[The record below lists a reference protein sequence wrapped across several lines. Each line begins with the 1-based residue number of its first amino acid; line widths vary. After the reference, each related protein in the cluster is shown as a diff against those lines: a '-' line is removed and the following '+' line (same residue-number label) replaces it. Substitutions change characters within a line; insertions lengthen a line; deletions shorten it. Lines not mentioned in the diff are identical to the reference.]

1 MSILIVG
8 SLNMDL
14 VVTMRRFPNS
24 GETVSANDLTSIP
37 GGKGLN
43 QAVAAAKLVSNV
55 SFFGAVGTDGYADS
69 LQAALIEAGADISAV
84 QKVDGS
90 SGVALIEVEESGSNR
105 ISIVPGANKKFVFDQ
120 SLLDKVKDSN
130 FSVLLA
136 PLENPIIEIEKSFRV
151 AKEAG
156 LTTILNPAP
165 YQCLNSE
172 FLSLV
177 DILIPNQHEAS
188 QMTGSIISNK
198 EEAIPAA
205 RKLLSAG
212 HKSVIITLGKE
223 GAVFVSE
230 AEVHFQEA
238 FKVDTVDT
246 TAAGDVF
253 CAAFAAQLSLG
264 ASNKVAL
271 KFASAAAAISTTK
284 LGASISAPTHQAVDA
299 YLKSFEEG

>member
-1 MSILIVG
+1 MSVLVVG

-14 VVTMRRFPNS
+14 VVTMKRFPKS
-24 GETVSANDLTSIP
+24 GETVTAEDLTLVP

-43 QAVAAAKLVSNV
+43 QAVAAARLVSNV
-55 SFFGAVGTDGYADS
+55 SFFGAVGTDGYADT
-69 LQAALIEAGADISAV
+69 LQAALIDAGADISYL
-84 QKVDGS
+84 QKVVGS
-90 SGVALIEVEESGSNR
+90 SGVALIEVEESGNNR
-105 ISIVPGANKKFVFDQ
+105 ISIVPGANKEFVFDQ
-120 SLLDKVKDSN
+120 SLLQKVKDSN
-130 FSVLLA
+130 YSVLLA
-136 PLENPIIEIEKSFRV
+136 PLENPILEVEESFRV

-156 LTTILNPAP
+156 MTTILNPAP
-165 YQCLNSE
+165 YQHLNSK

-188 QMTGSIISNK
+188 LMTGSMISNK

-223 GAVFVSE
+223 GALFVSE
-230 AEVHFQEA
+230 AEVLFQEA

-253 CAAFAAQLSLG
+253 CAAFAAQISLG

-284 LGASISAPTHQAVDA
+284 LGASISAPTHQAVDT
-299 YLKSFEEG
+299 YLKRFE

>member
-1 MSILIVG
+1 MSILVVG

-24 GETVSANDLTSIP
+24 GETVTAEDLALIP

-43 QAVAAAKLVSNV
+43 QAVAAARLVSNV

-69 LQAALIEAGADISAV
+69 LQTALLEAGTDISAI
-84 QKVDGS
+84 QKFDGS
-90 SGVALIEVEESGSNR
+90 SGIALVEVEQSGSNR
-105 ISIVPGANKKFVFDQ
+105 ISIVPGANKKFIFDQ
-120 SLLDKVKDSN
+120 SLLEKVKDSN
-130 FSVLLA
+130 YSVLLA
-136 PLENPIIEIEKSFRV
+136 PLENPILEIEKSFRV

-165 YQCLNSE
+165 YQDINIE
-172 FLSLV
+172 FLSMV

-188 QMTGSIISNK
+188 QMTGCVISNK

-230 AEVHFQEA
+230 TEVLFQEA
-238 FKVDTVDT
+238 FKVDAVDT

-264 ASNKVAL
+264 ASNNVAL

-284 LGASISAPTHQAVDA
+284 LGASISAPTLQAVDA
-299 YLKSFEEG
+299 YLERFEES

>member
-1 MSILIVG
+1 VSVLVVG

-14 VVTMRRFPNS
+14 VVTMKRFPKS
-24 GETVSANDLTSIP
+24 GETVTAEDLTLVP

-43 QAVAAAKLVSNV
+43 QAVAAARLVSNV
-55 SFFGAVGTDGYADS
+55 SFFGAVGTDGYADT
-69 LQAALIEAGADISAV
+69 LQAALIDAGADISYL
-84 QKVDGS
+84 QKVVGS
-90 SGVALIEVEESGSNR
+90 SGVALIEVEESGNNR
-105 ISIVPGANKKFVFDQ
+105 ISIVPGANKEFVFDQ
-120 SLLDKVKDSN
+120 SLLQKVKDSN
-130 FSVLLA
+130 YSVLLA
-136 PLENPIIEIEKSFRV
+136 PLENPILEVEESFRV

-156 LTTILNPAP
+156 MNTILNPAP
-165 YQCLNSE
+165 YQHLNSK

-188 QMTGSIISNK
+188 LMTGSIISNK

-230 AEVHFQEA
+230 AEVLFQEA

-253 CAAFAAQLSLG
+253 CAAFAAQISLG

-284 LGASISAPTHQAVDA
+284 LGASISAPTHQAVDT
-299 YLKSFEEG
+299 YLKRFE

>member
-1 MSILIVG
+1 
-8 SLNMDL
+8 
-14 VVTMRRFPNS
+14 
-24 GETVSANDLTSIP
+24 
-37 GGKGLN
+37 
-43 QAVAAAKLVSNV
+43 
-55 SFFGAVGTDGYADS
+55 
-69 LQAALIEAGADISAV
+69 
-84 QKVDGS
+84 
-90 SGVALIEVEESGSNR
+90 
-105 ISIVPGANKKFVFDQ
+105 VFDQ
-120 SLLDKVKDSN
+120 SLLQKVKDSN
-130 FSVLLA
+130 YSVLLA
-136 PLENPIIEIEKSFRV
+136 PLENPILEVEESFRV

-156 LTTILNPAP
+156 MTTILNPAP
-165 YQCLNSE
+165 YQHLNSK

-188 QMTGSIISNK
+188 LMTGSIISNK

-230 AEVHFQEA
+230 AEVLFQEA

-253 CAAFAAQLSLG
+253 CAAFAAQISLG

-284 LGASISAPTHQAVDA
+284 LGASISAPTHQAVDT
-299 YLKSFEEG
+299 YLKRFE